1 VIRWLRALDAIARW
15 ARALEA
21 IARRDTLR
29 FLRQTSR
36 LFSAILR
43 PVLWLVVFGAG
54 FQNVLGVSITP
65 PYETYVPYDVYM
77 APGLLGMVLLF
88 QGMQSSL
95 SLVFDREVGLLRL
108 LLTAP
113 FPRWYILFAKLV
125 AGTVLA
131 VLQALVFLVV
141 ARLFGVDLP
150 DWAFLRVIPALF
162 LGGFTLAAIGLLL
175 SVYVRRLENYAG
187 AMNFVIFPAFFFSTA
202 LYPLWKVAESGAV
215 WIAKVAAVNPFT
227 SVVELVRFA
236 IYGQV
241 DILALAVTLGA
252 GLLAFLLAA
261 RGYDP
266 QKGVLGRKAMG
277 E

>member
-1 VIRWLRALDAIARW
+1 VIRWLRALDAVV
-15 ARALEA
+15 
-21 IARRDTLR
+21 RRDTLR
-29 FLRQTSR
+29 FVRQTSR
-36 LFSAILR
+36 LISAVLR
-43 PVLWLVVFGAG
+43 PALWLIVFGAG

-113 FPRWYILFAKLV
+113 FPRWYLLFAKLV

-131 VLQALVFLVV
+131 TLQALVFLAV
-141 ARLFGVDLP
+141 ARLAGVDLP
-150 DWAFLRVIPALF
+150 DWGFLRVIPALL

-215 WIAKVAAVNPFT
+215 WIAKVATVNPFT
-227 SVVELVRFA
+227 SVVELIRFA
-236 IYGQV
+236 LYGE
-241 DILALAVTLGA
+241 INLPALAITAGA
-252 GLLAFLLAA
+252 GLAAFLLAA

-266 QKGVLGRKAMG
+266 QKGVLGRRAKG
-277 E
+277 D